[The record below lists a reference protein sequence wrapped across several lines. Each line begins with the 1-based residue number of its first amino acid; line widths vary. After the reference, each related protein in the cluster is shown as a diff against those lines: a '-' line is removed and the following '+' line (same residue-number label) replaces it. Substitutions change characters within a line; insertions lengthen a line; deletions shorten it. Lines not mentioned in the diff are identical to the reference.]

1 VFEGY
6 FSQLKDTL
14 NFIDENEIKNVL
26 WLVRPHPLSKDYQE
40 VGIVENLVKK
50 INNKNIILCP
60 KSIST
65 QNLLE
70 ICDHVITTRGTIG
83 LEFACYGKC
92 PIIAGISSYS
102 KLNIALEPKNKNK
115 YFLLL
120 KQIKKLPKL
129 NKKQV
134 LKARQAL
141 YFIEKTELWDKKL
154 KKSEIFFN
162 SHKNNINWGDNMF
175 DLKLIKKLKIK
186 RSFLHDNF
194 YKDCLDKINLN

>member
-1 VFEGY
+1 
-6 FSQLKDTL
+6 
-14 NFIDENEIKNVL
+14 
-26 WLVRPHPLSKDYQE
+26 
-40 VGIVENLVKK
+40 
-50 INNKNIILCP
+50 
-60 KSIST
+60 
-65 QNLLE
+65 
-70 ICDHVITTRGTIG
+70 
-83 LEFACYGKC
+83 
-92 PIIAGISSYS
+92 
-102 KLNIALEPKNKNK
+102 
-115 YFLLL
+115 
-120 KQIKKLPKL
+120 IKKLPKL